1 MNTTVLYTE
10 SGGCSRGSFEETK
23 METLQAVLH
32 ERADREREL
41 VSRHPMVPVFC
52 NWAILFMAI
61 ALVISLIIWG
71 VDITI
76 RHKADE
82 MTAQAME
89 ERELQEAEARQA
101 EQERLAALAK
111 TKEATI
117 KSQATDCA
125 KALYGINKFI
135 DKYGYTE
142 NDLRTYLR
150 CAFNRAEARGKPLDE
165 ILYEEGQFLACNQ
178 SNPVLTDLYE
188 IAKAAVTDWHN
199 EEQKPCD
206 LSYQF
211 AELTPNGIY
220 LKNDI
225 HADGYARRW
234 WYQ

>member
-1 MNTTVLYTE
+1 MNVNELYPILE
-10 SGGCSRGSFEETK
+10 DSASPNFSETR
-23 METLQAVLH
+23 METLHRVIEA
-32 ERADREREL
+32 RAEREREL
-41 VSRHPMVPVFC
+41 TFRHPMVPVIV
-52 NWAILFMAI
+52 NWAVVFMAI
-61 ALVISLIIWG
+61 ALVISLVVWG
-71 VDITI
+71 IDATI
-76 RHKADE
+76 RHRASE
-82 MTAQAME
+82 MTAQAMAD
-89 ERELQEAEARQA
+89 REQQEQAEQQA
-101 EQERLAALAK
+101 EQERLKALAQ

-135 DKYGYTE
+135 DKYHYTE

-150 CAFNRAEARGKPLDE
+150 CAFNRVDARGIPLDE
-165 ILYEEGQFLACNQ
+165 VLYEKDQFLACNQ
-178 SNPVLTDLYE
+178 SNPVLTDFYD

-199 EEQKPCD
+199 EESKPCD

-220 LKNDI
+220 LKADL